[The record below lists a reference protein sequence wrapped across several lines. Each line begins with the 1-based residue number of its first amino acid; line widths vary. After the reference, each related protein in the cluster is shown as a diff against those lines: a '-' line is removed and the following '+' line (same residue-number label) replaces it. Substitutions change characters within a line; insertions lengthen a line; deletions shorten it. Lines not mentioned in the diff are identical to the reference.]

1 MFPVKETPC
10 FDDALDGDS
19 KAGGDDATGLPT
31 RLDRYSKAH
40 HRALQMADYA
50 RERGEVKTAGK
61 LHQCGNYLLFR
72 DYFTVGKIR
81 LAASNSC
88 YKHLLCPLCA
98 IRRGAK
104 QVKAY
109 LDRLQVILAS
119 QPDLRLSL
127 VTLTVK
133 DGDDL
138 AERFRHLTQSF
149 RRMQQARRSY
159 LRGKGP
165 HVELSKFEGAVGSYE
180 FKRGKNSGQWH
191 PHVHMVVLHRAD
203 IDAHKLSSE
212 WHKFTGDSYIVDVTP
227 FHDDKPP
234 VDGFLEVFKYA
245 LKFSDMPLEDNWHGF
260 ETLSG
265 KRLVFSF
272 GEFWG
277 VQVPEDLDDDLL
289 DDLPYVDLL
298 FQFARGVGYNF
309 KKSLD
314 ANGKMSVQY
323 SHLEQSWSA
332 GNEQIHDG
340 TGEAGFSDGIL
351 DQVRNPPAA
360 DGPAGLVGPVKRR
373 VERRRSG

>member
-1 MFPVKETPC
+1 MIPEKENPH
-10 FDDALDGDS
+10 FDDSSLAAESRVG
-19 KAGGDDATGLPT
+19 ADDASGLPT

-40 HRALQMADYA
+40 HRALHMADYA
-50 RERGEVKTAGK
+50 RERGEVKLSAK
-61 LHQCGNYLLFR
+61 LHNCGQYLLFR

-81 LAASNSC
+81 LRAATFC
-88 YKHLLCPLCA
+88 DKHLLCPLCA

-119 QPDLRLSL
+119 QPDYRLSL

-138 AERFRHLTQSF
+138 GERFRHLTGSF
-149 RRMQQARRSY
+149 RKMQQARRTY
-159 LRGKGP
+159 LCGNGP
-165 HVELSKFEGAVGSYE
+165 HVELAKFAGAVGSYE

-191 PHVHMVVLHRAD
+191 PHVHMVVLHLGD
-203 IDAHKLSSE
+203 IDPRKLSNE
-212 WHKFTGDSYIVDVTP
+212 WHKYTGDSFIVDVTP

-245 LKFSDMPLEDNWHGF
+245 LKFSDMPLVDNWHGF
-260 ETLSG
+260 QTLSG

-277 VQVPEDLDDDLL
+277 VEVPEDLNDELL

-298 FQFARGVGYNF
+298 YKFIRNSGYNF
-309 KKSLD
+309 QKVLD
-314 ANGKMSVQY
+314 KTGKC
-323 SHLEQSWSA
+323 
-332 GNEQIHDG
+332 
-340 TGEAGFSDGIL
+340 
-351 DQVRNPPAA
+351 
-360 DGPAGLVGPVKRR
+360 
-373 VERRRSG
+373 